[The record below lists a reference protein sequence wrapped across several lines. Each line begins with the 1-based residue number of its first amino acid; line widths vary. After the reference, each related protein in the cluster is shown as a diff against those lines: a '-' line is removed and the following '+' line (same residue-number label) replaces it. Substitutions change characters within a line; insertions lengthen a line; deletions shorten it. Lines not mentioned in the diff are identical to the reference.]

1 MNLLAATGGWVLDV
15 VFFAVILIALAIG
28 VWRGFIKG
36 ICKIAGTIFAIVF
49 SVCFCVPMENSLES
63 TFGMTTA
70 LSDAVGATAG
80 GWIAVVLSFVI
91 LVVIIKLGAW
101 LLGKLGTKLVD
112 RFAPLKTV
120 NKLLGGLL
128 GLVKALV
135 FIFLLL
141 AILKW
146 IGLASVNEFIDSSA
160 IVKHIYY
167 WDWFSQAMHFPV

>member
-1 MNLLAATGGWVLDV
+1 MNFLAATGGWVLDV
-15 VFFAVILIALAIG
+15 VFFAVILIALTIG

-36 ICKIAGTIFAIVF
+36 ICKIAGTVFAIVF

-70 LSDAVGATAG
+70 LSNAIGATAG
-80 GWIAVVLSFVI
+80 GWIAVVLSFLI

-101 LLGKLGTKLVD
+101 LLGKLGTALVN

-135 FIFLLL
+135 LILLLL
-141 AILKW
+141 AVLKW
-146 IGLASVNEFIDSSA
+146 IGLASVDEFIASSS
-160 IVKHIYY
+160 IVKHIYQ
-167 WDWFSQAMHFPV
+167 WNWFARAMQFPV